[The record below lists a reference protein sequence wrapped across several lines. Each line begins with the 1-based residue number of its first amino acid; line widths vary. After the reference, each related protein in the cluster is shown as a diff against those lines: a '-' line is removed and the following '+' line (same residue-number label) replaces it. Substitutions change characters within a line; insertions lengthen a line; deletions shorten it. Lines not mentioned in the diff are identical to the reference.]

1 MMNLQKSHPT
11 LMLFDFLVLQLV
23 NSFFFFFLQ
32 LILRRQSASQE
43 NISMTHIN
51 SKPG

>member
-1 MMNLQKSHPT
+1 
-11 LMLFDFLVLQLV
+11 MLFDFLVLQLV
-23 NSFFFFFLQ
+23 NSCFLLFFLH